1 MSGRRVPPGRAGRLR
16 LRLRL
21 DTALRGADVL
31 ERKLLF
37 LMDRERALR
46 QAEEAAARLWTSRLH
61 EAETW
66 LLRGTLLSGEQAL
79 AQAATV
85 DRATVTIAYTTTMGV
100 RHPAG
105 VTCAPA
111 ARSPDD
117 PTPRNSALVR
127 AEAAYRDAVTTA
139 AEYAAAREATRRVAA
154 EVRRTRQR
162 VRALR
167 HHWIPRLSGELTAAE
182 QSLEQTEHEESVRRR
197 WASAS
202 GPAAATG
209 SRRV

>member
-1 MSGRRVPPGRAGRLR
+1 MSGRRLPPGREGRLR

-37 LMDRERALR
+37 LLERQRALR
-46 QAEEAAARLWTSRLH
+46 EAEEAAAGLWSARLR

-66 LLRGTLLSGEQAL
+66 LLRGMLLSGEEAL
-79 AQAATV
+79 VQGAVA
-85 DRATVTIAYTTTMGV
+85 DRARVVFAYTTSMGV

-105 VTCAPA
+105 VTWTPA

-117 PTPRNSALVR
+117 PSPRNSALVR
-127 AEAAYRDAVTTA
+127 AEAAYREVVRTA
-139 AEYAAAREATRRVAA
+139 AEYAAAHEASRVVAA

-167 HHWIPRLSGELTAAE
+167 HHWIPRLSGELAAAE
-182 QSLEQTEHEESVRRR
+182 LGLEQAEHEESVRRR
-197 WASAS
+197 WASAA
-202 GPAAATG
+202 GGTATPG
-209 SRRV
+209 ASRA

>member
-37 LMDRERALR
+37 LLERERAMR
-46 QAEEAAARLWTSRLH
+46 QAEEDAARLWASRLH

-66 LLRGTLLSGEQAL
+66 LLRGMLLSGEQAL
-79 AQAATV
+79 AQAPAAG
-85 DRATVTIAYTTTMGV
+85 RATAEITYTTTMGV

-117 PTPRNSALVR
+117 LPPRNTALARAETVYRDVVR
-127 AEAAYRDAVTTA
+127 AAAD
-139 AEYAAAREATRRVAA
+139 YAAAHEALRLVAA
-154 EVRRTRQR
+154 EIRRTRQR

-167 HHWIPRLSGELTAAE
+167 HHWIPRLSEELAAAE

-197 WASAS
+197 WASAPTEPT
-202 GPAAATG
+202 GAAT
-209 SRRV
+209 SHT

>member
-46 QAEEAAARLWTSRLH
+46 QAEEAAARIWSSRLR

-85 DRATVTIAYTTTMGV
+85 DRATVTIAYTTAMGV

-105 VTCAPA
+105 VTCTPA

-139 AEYAAAREATRRVAA
+139 AEYAAAREATRLVAA

-167 HHWIPRLSGELTAAE
+167 HHWIPRLSGELAAAE

-202 GPAAATG
+202 GRAAVTG